1 MGFYVLENNPLQYGS
16 ELRERAMQALI
27 QIQNYFLNS
36 QDKDGYW
43 IGELESNPTM
53 EAEYLLLTNYLDV
66 QEQERTSLIIK
77 DIENRQSEDGSWGMY
92 YKAPGDLST
101 SVECYFALKLMG
113 VSPEKANM
121 RLAKEFILSKG
132 GIREVRVFTKI
143 WLALFGQWG
152 WDKTPVM
159 PPEIILLPKWL
170 PFNPYRFSSWA
181 RATILP
187 LCIVLTQRP
196 IKSIPSRLSVEELH
210 RDFSFNRNANLN
222 DQSSGKSIIEM
233 VFRLFDRCLH
243 LYEHS
248 PLKPFRSMALRK
260 LEKWIIAHQE
270 ADGSWGGIQPPWV
283 YSLIAL
289 NCLGYSKSH
298 PVILKGLTGFKGNW
312 SILSKDKQS
321 MRVQACLSPLW
332 DTALVLLGLVDSSVS
347 PNHPALQKSAK
358 WLIQREVKVKG
369 DWAIK
374 APKIKPSGWPFEFD
388 NNMYPDIDDSSL
400 IVIGLHNTR
409 FNNPEEESQ
418 RTEAIGNAVNWL
430 LGMQSSNGG
439 WASFDKDN
447 TDRLMAKIPFSDF
460 GEMIDPPSVDVTAH
474 VLEMLARLGYTKD
487 HPAAKSALIYIKK
500 EQESDGPWFGRWGV
514 NYIYGTGAVLPA
526 LKAIGEDMSQPYIQ
540 QAIQW
545 IINHQNNDGGWGE
558 TCASY
563 ANASLR
569 GIGESTPS
577 QTSWALISLLS
588 ALEISDETISKGI
601 SYLVTSQRKD
611 GTWQEP
617 HFTGCGFPGYGIGD
631 LPKAMKNS
639 AILNNQGEELAKGFM
654 IKYHLYRNYFP
665 LIALGR
671 YKNACDSTSKH

>member
-1 MGFYVLENNPLQYGS
+1 
-16 ELRERAMQALI
+16 
-27 QIQNYFLNS
+27 
-36 QDKDGYW
+36 
-43 IGELESNPTM
+43 
-53 EAEYLLLTNYLDV
+53 
-66 QEQERTSLIIK
+66 
-77 DIENRQSEDGSWGMY
+77 
-92 YKAPGDLST
+92 
-101 SVECYFALKLMG
+101 
-113 VSPEKANM
+113 
-121 RLAKEFILSKG
+121 
-132 GIREVRVFTKI
+132 
-143 WLALFGQWG
+143 
-152 WDKTPVM
+152 
-159 PPEIILLPKWL
+159 
-170 PFNPYRFSSWA
+170 
-181 RATILP
+181 
-187 LCIVLTQRP
+187 
-196 IKSIPSRLSVEELH
+196 
-210 RDFSFNRNANLN
+210 
-222 DQSSGKSIIEM
+222 
-233 VFRLFDRCLH
+233 
-243 LYEHS
+243 
-248 PLKPFRSMALRK
+248 
-260 LEKWIIAHQE
+260 
-270 ADGSWGGIQPPWV
+270 
-283 YSLIAL
+283 
-289 NCLGYSKSH
+289 
-298 PVILKGLTGFKGNW
+298 
-312 SILSKDKQS
+312 

-374 APKIKPSGWPFEFD
+374 APNIKPSGWPFEFD

-526 LKAIGEDMSQPYIQ
+526 LKAIGEDMSQPYVQ

-631 LPKAMKNS
+631 QPKAVKNS

-654 IKYHLYRNYFP
+654 IKYHLYPNYFP

-671 YKNACDSTSKH
+671 YKNACDSTSKY